1 MRILA
6 VETSTLAGG
15 AAIVDGERLL
25 GEYTLNI
32 RTTHS
37 ERLMAA
43 VDRLLQDC
51 GWELGDLEGVAVAIG
66 PGSFTGLRIGVSTV
80 KGLALALGIPV
91 VAVPTLDALAA
102 RLPFAAHPVCPV
114 LDARKGEVY
123 ACLYHWAE
131 GTMVRDWEYLALAP
145 EALCERILGP
155 VILVGDALDALGD
168 LFVARL
174 GGRARLAPA
183 GRRLP
188 SAATVGALG
197 HALLL
202 AGQRVD
208 PAALTPLYL
217 RPSEAELR
225 RRRALLVH

>member
-15 AAIVDGERLL
+15 AALLDGERLL

-32 RTTHS
+32 KATHS

-43 VDRLLQDC
+43 VDRLLGDS
-51 GWELGDLEGVAVAIG
+51 GWDVADLEGLAVAIG
-66 PGSFTGLRIGVSTV
+66 PGSFTGLRIGVSAV

-91 VAVPTLDALAA
+91 AAVPTLDALAA
-102 RLPFAAHPVCPV
+102 TLPFATYPVCPV
-114 LDARKGEVY
+114 LDAKKGEVY
-123 ACLYHWAE
+123 ACLYHWDGGA
-131 GTMVRDWEYLALAP
+131 MVRDWEYLALTP
-145 EALCERILGP
+145 EALCHRLSGT
-155 VILVGDALDALGD
+155 VIFLGDAPETLRGL
-168 LFVARL
+168 LETRL
-174 GGRARLAPA
+174 GSNARFAPA

-188 SAATVGALG
+188 SPGCVGVLG

-202 AGQRVD
+202 AGRTVD
-208 PAALTPLYL
+208 AAALTPLYL

>member
-15 AAIVDGERLL
+15 AAVLDGERVL

-32 RTTHS
+32 KATHS

-43 VDRLLQDC
+43 VDRLLQES
-51 GWELGDLEGVAVAIG
+51 GWDLADLEGIAVAIG
-66 PGSFTGLRIGVSTV
+66 PGSFTGLRIGVSAV

-91 VAVPTLDALAA
+91 AAVPTLDALAA
-102 RLPFAAHPVCPV
+102 TLPFAAHPVCPV
-114 LDARKGEVY
+114 LDAKKGEVY
-123 ACLYHWAE
+123 ACLYHWE
-131 GTMVRDWEYLALAP
+131 GGAMVRDWEYLALTP
-145 EALCERILGP
+145 EALSQRLSGA
-155 VILVGDALDALGD
+155 VIFLGDAPDTLRGFLE
-168 LFVARL
+168 ARL
-174 GGRARLAPA
+174 GDNARFAPA

-188 SAATVGALG
+188 SPACVGALG
-197 HALLL
+197 HTLLL
-202 AGQRVD
+202 AGRTVD
-208 PAALTPLYL
+208 AAALTPLYL

>member
-15 AAIVDGERLL
+15 AALLDGERLL

-32 RTTHS
+32 RATHS

-43 VDRLLQDC
+43 VDRLLYDC
-51 GWELGDLEGVAVAIG
+51 GWAPADLQAVAVAIG
-66 PGSFTGLRIGVSTV
+66 PGSFTGLRIGLSAV
-80 KGLALALGIPV
+80 KGLALALGIPIV
-91 VAVPTLDALAA
+91 PVPTLDALAA
-102 RLPFAAHPVCPV
+102 TLPFAVHPVCPV
-114 LDARKGEVY
+114 LDAKKGEVY

-131 GTMVRDWEYLALAP
+131 GAMVRDWEYLALAP
-145 EALCERILGP
+145 EALCDRLAGP
-155 VILVGDALDALGD
+155 VIFVGDAVDTLGG
-168 LFVARL
+168 LFSARL
-174 GGRARLAPA
+174 GANARFAPA

-188 SAATVGALG
+188 SPWCVGALG

-202 AGQRVD
+202 AGRTVD
-208 PAALTPLYL
+208 AAALTPFYL

-225 RRRALLVH
+225 RRRALLVR

>member
-15 AAIVDGERLL
+15 AAILDGERVL

-32 RTTHS
+32 KATHS

-51 GWELGDLEGVAVAIG
+51 GWELADLEGVAVAIG

-80 KGLALALGIPV
+80 KGLALALGIPIA
-91 VAVPTLDALAA
+91 AVPTLDALAA
-102 RLPFAAHPVCPV
+102 TLPFAAHPVCPV
-114 LDARKGEVY
+114 LDAKKGEIY
-123 ACLYHWAE
+123 ACLYHWAD
-131 GTMVRDWEYLALAP
+131 GGMVRDWEYLALAP
-145 EALCERILGP
+145 EALCDRLTGP
-155 VILVGDALDALGD
+155 VIFVGDAVDTLGGV
-168 LFVARL
+168 LSARL
-174 GGRARLAPA
+174 GDNARFAPA

-188 SAATVGALG
+188 SPGSVGALG